1 MSGRDWLWWGL
12 VAICTAPIWGTLI
25 WFLNE
30 LYIRPL
36 LIPKAEIERLANELR
51 RSHPADAEEAAFDEE
66 QNAWYRSETFE
77 QGKWR
82 RVRRLLT
89 SFRFPS

>member
-1 MSGRDWLWWGL
+1 MGWSNWLWWIL
-12 VAICTAPIWGTLI
+12 IIVCTAPIWGTLI

-36 LIPKAEIERLANELR
+36 LIPKAEIKRLAYELK
-51 RSHPADAEEAAFDEE
+51 RSRPADPVEAAFEE
-66 QNAWYRSETFE
+66 EENAWYRSDTFE

-82 RVRRLLT
+82 RVK
-89 SFRFPS
+89 RFLDRN

>member
-1 MSGRDWLWWGL
+1 MSGHDGLWWALLALG
-12 VAICTAPIWGTLI
+12 TAPAWATLV

-36 LIPKAEIERLANELR
+36 LLPKEDIERLADELR
-51 RSHPADAEEAAFDEE
+51 RSHPTDPAGAALDEE
-66 QNAWYRSETFE
+66 LNAWYRSDTFE

-82 RVRRLLT
+82 RVK
-89 SFRFPS
+89 RFLDRN